1 MSTVLDNFL
10 VGLALLVSV
19 GYAVSSLGP
28 RPLRN
33 RLLAALSRLMARAPA
48 FIGLKGVARRLSAAS
63 RPVPGAAG
71 ACGGCDNC
79 GTAQTEAPHSAS
91 AEVKVPVAN
100 IGRREIET
108 PAAATRR

>member
-1 MSTVLDNFL
+1 MNTLLDNFL

-19 GYAVSSLGP
+19 GYAVASLGP
-28 RPLRN
+28 KTWRN
-33 RLLAALSRLMARAPA
+33 RCLAALSRLAERAPA
-48 FIGLKGVARRLSAAS
+48 FVGLQGVARRLAV
-63 RPVPGAAG
+63 PKPGAAG

-79 GTAQTEAPHSAS
+79 GTESAAAPHAAS

-108 PAAATRR
+108 PSASTRH